1 MAMSPLQRLLA
12 SSGKKGSASAR
23 PASSSYKSM
32 PWVRGRSQSDSAE
45 ALLRASS
52 PTPGAVVRL
61 QGQTKL
67 TPTPRKQQSAQDY
80 GMSAEDMVRRA
91 QAQQRDFQQYIA
103 DSSAEQTRASAAG
116 ETPRVHRSPLAG
128 PMEEPKR
135 VLASTLARE
144 RGGGY
149 AKTVQMSQEEYDK
162 LTPNERVIVDFNGA
176 LAEATKADQ
185 AVAKS
190 GGKADEAYLA
200 EAKALFGEKGVNGV
214 YSPNTVRLLG
224 SLNLDLKGRELT
236 DFRSGG
242 MTIGLDD
249 LQKAQEASAET
260 ETKEVPYGRKMYAV
274 GDEKLPGQ
282 PERSALEFKNEYIT
296 NVSDATARRLQEV
309 IAKGQTLTGGEDL
322 TQSLDDNSADMF
334 DQIYSM
340 TVGYKVDPESGMPL
354 IGDDGKPLREEVTRD
369 DILVTMRERDLDLN
383 AFQTYADRRL
393 RQELVTPIDPGQ
405 KAAWDS
411 FSEYLPEI
419 RRILFGQEN

>member
-1 MAMSPLQRLLA
+1 
-12 SSGKKGSASAR
+12 
-23 PASSSYKSM
+23 
-32 PWVRGRSQSDSAE
+32 
-45 ALLRASS
+45 
-52 PTPGAVVRL
+52 
-61 QGQTKL
+61 
-67 TPTPRKQQSAQDY
+67 
-80 GMSAEDMVRRA
+80 MSAEDMVRRG
-91 QAQQRDFQQYIA
+91 QAQQRDFQQHIA

-116 ETPRVHRSPLAG
+116 EAPRTPHSPLAG
-128 PMEEPKR
+128 PMKEPKR

-176 LAEATKADQ
+176 LAESTKADE
-185 AVAKS
+185 AIMKA
-190 GGKADEAYLA
+190 GGKADAGYLE
-200 EAKALFGEKGVNGV
+200 EAKALFGEKGANGV
-214 YSPNTVRLLG
+214 YSPNTVKLLG

-260 ETKEVPYGRKMYAV
+260 ETKEVPYGRKMHAV

-282 PERSALEFKNEYIT
+282 KGRPALELKNEYIT

-334 DQIYSM
+334 DQIYNM

-354 IGDDGKPLREEVTRD
+354 IGDDGKPLREKVTRD
-369 DILVTMRERDLDLN
+369 DILVTMQARELDLN

>member
-1 MAMSPLQRLLA
+1 
-12 SSGKKGSASAR
+12 
-23 PASSSYKSM
+23 
-32 PWVRGRSQSDSAE
+32 
-45 ALLRASS
+45 
-52 PTPGAVVRL
+52 
-61 QGQTKL
+61 
-67 TPTPRKQQSAQDY
+67 
-80 GMSAEDMVRRA
+80 MSAEDMVRRG
-91 QAQQRDFQQYIA
+91 QAQQRDFQQHIA

-116 ETPRVHRSPLAG
+116 EAPRIGRSPLAG
-128 PMEEPKR
+128 PMKEPKR

-176 LAEATKADQ
+176 LAETTKADE
-185 AVAKS
+185 AIMKA
-190 GGKADEAYLA
+190 GGKADAGYLE
-200 EAKALFGEKGVNGV
+200 EAKALFGEKGANGV
-214 YSPNTVRLLG
+214 YSPNTVKLLG

-260 ETKEVPYGRKMYAV
+260 ETKEVPYGRKMHAV

-282 PERSALEFKNEYIT
+282 KGLSALGFKNEYIT

-334 DQIYSM
+334 DQIYNM
-340 TVGYKVDPESGMPL
+340 TAGYKVDPESGMPL
-354 IGDDGKPLREEVTRD
+354 IGDDGKPLREKVTRD
-369 DILVTMRERDLDLN
+369 DILVTMQERGLDLN